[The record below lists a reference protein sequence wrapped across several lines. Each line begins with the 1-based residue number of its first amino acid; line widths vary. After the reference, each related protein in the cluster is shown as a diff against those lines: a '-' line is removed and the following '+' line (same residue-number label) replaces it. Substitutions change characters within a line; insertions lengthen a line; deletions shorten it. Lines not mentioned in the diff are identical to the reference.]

1 MSEICI
7 EVKSIDLVKATTKTN
22 KPYEF
27 VDLMYKNKS
36 FQDKVEGKKVMP
48 FGNKE
53 VFDVLK
59 NSEKGDVFFIGRT
72 KNADGFWDWDKIS
85 AKSNSYKQ
93 VEEDGHPIS
102 KSPVSKAV
110 SSSSNWETAEDRAKK
125 QVYIIRQS
133 SLTNAVNTLVGNVN
147 PDDVKVTAQTYI
159 NFVLGIDDPSVT
171 EDDIPY

>member
-7 EVKSIDLVKATTKTN
+7 EVKSVDLIKATTKTN

-36 FQDKVEGKKVMP
+36 FQDKVEGKKVIP

-53 VFDVLK
+53 VFDILK
-59 NSEKGDVFFIGRT
+59 NAEKGDVFFIGRT

-85 AKSNSYKQ
+85 EVPNNQEAYNEEVGHKQ
-93 VEEDGHPIS
+93 STKAAPTAS
-102 KSPVSKAV
+102 KTTP
-110 SSSSNWETAEDRAKK
+110 WETPEDRARK
-125 QVYIIRQS
+125 QIYIIRQS

-147 PDDVKVTAQTYI
+147 PEDVKSTAQNYI
-159 NFVLGIDDPSVT
+159 DFVLGIAETPDY
-171 EDDIPY
+171 DDIL

>member
-7 EVKSIDLVKATTKTN
+7 EVKSVDLVKATTKTN

-72 KNADGFWDWDKIS
+72 KNTDGFWDWDKIS
-85 AKSNSYKQ
+85 AESNSYKQ
-93 VEEDGHPIS
+93 VEEVSHPIS
-102 KSPVSKAV
+102 KSPISKAV

-171 EDDIPY
+171 ENDIPY

>member
-72 KNADGFWDWDKIS
+72 KNTDGFWDWDKIS
-85 AKSNSYKQ
+85 AESNSYKQ
-93 VEEDGHPIS
+93 VEEVGHPIS

>member
-59 NSEKGDVFFIGRT
+59 NSEKEMYSLLVGPRMQMAFGIG
-72 KNADGFWDWDKIS
+72 I
-85 AKSNSYKQ
+85 KSQQRVTLINKLKRSVIQ
-93 VEEDGHPIS
+93 SQNLLLV
-102 KSPVSKAV
+102 KAV

>member
-7 EVKSIDLVKATTKTN
+7 EVKSVDLVKATTKTN

-85 AKSNSYKQ
+85 AESNSYKQ
-93 VEEDGHPIS
+93 VEEVGHPIS
-102 KSPVSKAV
+102 KSPVSKSV
-110 SSSSNWETAEDRAKK
+110 SSGGNWETAEDRAKK

-159 NFVLGIDDPSVT
+159 NFVLGIDNPNIT
-171 EDDIPY
+171 GNDIPY

>member
-7 EVKSIDLVKATTKTN
+7 EVKSVDIVKATTKTG

-27 VDLMYKNKS
+27 IDLMYKNKS

-53 VFDVLK
+53 VFETLK
-59 NSEKGDVFFIGRT
+59 NSEKGDIFYLGRT

-85 AKSNSYKQ
+85 QIPNESKEVGHQETSAKSA
-93 VEEDGHPIS
+93 PAAS
-102 KSPVSKAV
+102 KSQP
-110 SSSSNWETAEDRAKK
+110 WETPEDRAKK
-125 QVYIIRQS
+125 QLYIIRQS

-147 PDDVKVTAQTYI
+147 PEDVKFTAQNYI
-159 NFVLGIDDPSVT
+159 DFVLGLEDNLLLD
-171 EDDIPY
+171 DDIL